1 MGTYNYTI
9 LSEEL
14 EFASVT
20 GTLTITTV
28 DKVMLFNYA
37 QIIDDGSL
45 KFNVSVYNY
54 GSTSNCFKLYS
65 DTSNVTAIRDTL
77 SSAKVYTVTCVIYDK
92 DGKLM
97 ETFNHT
103 HSSTGS
109 CADTW
114 YSSNLV
120 VGQTYTLQLRFADR
134 DDSTITYLSDV
145 TTFTFETGVT
155 YRVEYNLI

>member
-1 MGTYNYTI
+1 MKNIMIAGAGVLGSQIAYQTA
-9 LSEEL
+9 LS
-14 EFASVT
+14 
-20 GTLTITTV
+20 G
-28 DKVMLFNYA
+28 
-37 QIIDDGSL
+37 
-45 KFNVSVYNY
+45 FNVSVYNY

-65 DTSNVTAIRDTL
+65 ATSNVTAIRDTL